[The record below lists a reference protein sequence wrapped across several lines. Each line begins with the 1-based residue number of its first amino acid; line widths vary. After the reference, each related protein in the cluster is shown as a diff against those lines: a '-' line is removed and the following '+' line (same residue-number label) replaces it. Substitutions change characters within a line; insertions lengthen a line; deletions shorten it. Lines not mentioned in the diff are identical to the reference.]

1 MRHIRVSIEI
11 ENGNNRDILIA
22 LLSEMGYDGFE
33 EEVSR
38 LLTYIA
44 EESYN
49 EHELK
54 TVTEP
59 FGLKFETKV
68 IEPQNWNEVWEA
80 GIQPVVVDGFC
91 TIRAHFH
98 DVAVTTPY
106 CVVITPK
113 MSFGTGH
120 HATTQLMMMGMKDI
134 DFTAKSVLDFG
145 TGTGV
150 LAILAG
156 MLGAADVLAI
166 DNDDWA
172 VDNALENLSRNNG
185 KGIVVERATLGN
197 LAEDKYDIVL
207 ANINRHIL
215 LQYMSGLYKKLFSGG
230 LLLMSGLLVVDED
243 IIDKAAIAEGFEVKE
258 VKERNGWIS
267 ILCIRQ

>member
-1 MRHIRVSIEI
+1 MRHIKVSIEI
-11 ENGNNRDILIA
+11 ENGDNRDILIA
-22 LLSEMGYDGFE
+22 LLSELGYDGFE
-33 EEVSR
+33 EESAR
-38 LLTYIA
+38 LLTYVS
-44 EESYN
+44 EDSFN
-49 EHELK
+49 EHELQAI
-54 TVTEP
+54 TEP
-59 FGLKFETKV
+59 FGLVFETEI

-98 DVAVTTPY
+98 DVAVNTPY

-134 DFTAKSVLDFG
+134 DFAAKSVLDFG

-156 MLGAADVLAI
+156 MLGATEVMAI

-172 VDNALENLSRNNG
+172 VDNALENLARNNG
-185 KGIVVERATLGN
+185 KGIQIERATLGN
-197 LAEDKYDIVL
+197 LAEGRYDIIL

-215 LQYMSGLYKKLFSGG
+215 LQYMSGLYKRLNTAGV
-230 LLLMSGLLVVDED
+230 LLMSGLLVADEE
-243 IIDKAAIAEGFEVKE
+243 IISGAAIAEGFEVKM

-267 ILCIRQ
+267 VLCIRH